1 MKPESATVKPE
12 AMVSSTPIALAAGSA
27 IAVTPEESS
36 AGVESVTIVC
46 AGGQV
51 GEQKAG
57 GQHTHLCE
65 SAGPICGFDSVLW
78 FADENR
84 CDVNEFSCL

>member
-46 AGGQV
+46 ARV
-51 GEQKAG
+51 DKSVNRRLVANIPIYVKA
-57 GQHTHLCE
+57 L
-65 SAGPICGFDSVLW
+65 ALFVDSTQSSGLRMRTV
-78 FADENR
+78 AM
-84 CDVNEFSCL
+84 